1 MHLNSANLLVQH
13 EICKIIPNFCT
24 IKLFFQHEVHICFL
38 KNVYIYLFFLL
49 QFNLLHNFSRELFFF
64 ILLPNAT
71 PHWVEYG
78 NNCRVFCYVLTLW
91 QLFFMEIWTRILQEL
106 QKSLSFLTAHSPLCR
121 NYVVLFKIID
131 IFVCFKD

>member
-49 QFNLLHNFSRELFFF
+49 QFNLLHNFSRELFFHF
-64 ILLPNAT
+64 VAKCNTALSRVWQQLSCFLLCLDSVT
-71 PHWVEYG
+71 
-78 NNCRVFCYVLTLW
+78 T
-91 QLFFMEIWTRILQEL
+91 FFMEIWTRILQEL
-106 QKSLSFLTAHSPLCR
+106 QKSLSFLTAHAPLYR

-131 IFVCFKD
+131 IFGCFKD